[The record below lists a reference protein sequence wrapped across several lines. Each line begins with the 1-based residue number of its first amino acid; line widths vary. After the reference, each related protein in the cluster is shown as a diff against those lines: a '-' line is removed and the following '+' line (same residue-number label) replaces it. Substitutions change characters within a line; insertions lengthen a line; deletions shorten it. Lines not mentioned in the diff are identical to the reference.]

1 MMTPEDIKNILY
13 RKCREVFPDI
23 PAYKDVH
30 PPVTERDVSE
40 RIVINVLSMNND
52 PWSKGYGNVNLF
64 VPYDKSLKYPT
75 PNGPR
80 LRELGNIA
88 EDEFR
93 SVYFN
98 EPAGRGVYSID
109 SIFTEHDEATW
120 SYFVNV
126 RLFIKTNNFKL

>member
-52 PWSKGYGNVNLF
+52 PWSKGYVNVNQF
-64 VPYDKSLKYPT
+64 VPYDKSLKYLT

-109 SIFTEHDEATW
+109 SISTEHDEATW